1 MGLSLQQRM
10 FDAVDLENR
19 RVLLASVERNQGA
32 CILDCG
38 CNDGDFTKQMAERIG
53 TTQVYG
59 IECVEE
65 VARVAEGKGIKVYRT
80 DLNKRLPIEDETFDF
95 VYANQSIE
103 HVYET
108 DVFIKEVYRVLRK
121 GGYAVFSTPNL
132 ASLHNVIALV
142 FGKQPFPA
150 HVSNEVIVG
159 TLLTPLYYRHL
170 DAQAHIRVFT
180 CDAMK
185 QLFEYHGFRAEKV
198 IGVGYY
204 PFPIALGKLL
214 SRVDKRHSVY
224 LTMKMR
230 K

>member
-1 MGLSLQQRM
+1 MGLSLQQHM
-10 FDAVDLENR
+10 FDAADIENR
-19 RVLLASVERNQGA
+19 RVLLAAVERNEGA

-38 CNDGDFTKQMAERIG
+38 CNDGGFTKKMAERIG
-53 TTQVYG
+53 TSQIYG

-65 VARVAEGKGIKVYRT
+65 VAKVAESKGIKVHHA
-80 DLNKRLPIEDETFDF
+80 DLNKRLSIEDETFDF
-95 VYANQSIE
+95 VCANQSIE
-103 HVYET
+103 HVHDT
-108 DVFIKEVYRVLRK
+108 DMFIKEVYRVLKK
-121 GGYAVFSTPNL
+121 GGYALVSTPNL

-150 HVSNEVIVG
+150 HVSNEIIVG
-159 TLLTPLYYRHL
+159 TLLTPLYYKHP

-180 CDAMK
+180 SDAMK
-185 QLFEYHGFRAEKV
+185 QLFEYHGFKAEKV
-198 IGVGYY
+198 MGVAYY

-214 SRVDKRHSVY
+214 SRVDKKHAVY